1 MSRTRTA
8 AIAVFGLRVAYGAAL
23 VVAPERL
30 TRSWLGADVARDP
43 VKVALRGLGGR
54 EIVLHGFG
62 IAAAVRGRPLWP
74 WLVISMAGDASDIAA
89 TFAGRAGIPGD
100 APRKTV
106 AAAGGSA
113 ALSAAVLVA
122 STR

>member
-1 MSRTRTA
+1 VSRTATA
-8 AIAVFGLRVAYGAAL
+8 AIAVFGLRVAYGAGL
-23 VVAPERL
+23 VVAPEKL

-43 VKVALRGLGGR
+43 VKVALRGIGGR

-62 IAAAVRGRPLWP
+62 IAAAVHGRPLWP
-74 WLVISMAGDASDIAA
+74 WLAISMAGDVSDIAA

-100 APRKTV
+100 SPRKTLAV
-106 AAAGGSA
+106 AGGSA
-113 ALSAAVLVA
+113 ALSMAVLVA

>member
-1 MSRTRTA
+1 MSRTQIA
-8 AIAVFGLRVAYGAAL
+8 AITVFGLRVAYGAGL
-23 VVAPERL
+23 VAAPAKL

-43 VKVALRGLGGR
+43 VKVALRGIGGR
-54 EIVLHGFG
+54 EMVLHGFG
-62 IAAAVRGRPLWP
+62 IAAAARGRPLWP
-74 WLVISMAGDASDIAA
+74 WLVISMAGDMSDIAA

-106 AAAGGSA
+106 AVAGGSA

-122 STR
+122 SAK